1 MPVQVE
7 LHQII
12 IREMEHE
19 QFIVLKEVDGE
30 RRLPIL
36 IGSAEAFA
44 IDRRLKGIPAARP
57 LTHDLLASVIESL
70 GGVLERIEITN
81 LEYIAGQGTGTFVAN
96 IHIRQDGKVI
106 KVDSRPSD
114 AIALGAAGNVPI
126 FVAEDVMNT
135 ASD

>member
-1 MPVQVE
+1 MSIQVE

-57 LTHDLLASVIESL
+57 LTHDLLANVIEAM
-70 GGVLERIEITN
+70 GGVLEKIEITR
-81 LEYIAGQGTGTFVAN
+81 LEYIAAADNTTFFAN
-96 IHIRQDGKVI
+96 LSIRHDGKVLTI
-106 KVDSRPSD
+106 DCRPSD
-114 AIALGAAGNVPI
+114 AIALGAAGSVPI
-126 FVAEDVMNT
+126 YVAEKVMEQAT
-135 ASD
+135 G